1 MDISI
6 LRRAWP
12 QPCSR
17 RAIRSL
23 PPIYS
28 RNLDSV
34 QLCVLSSCESG
45 SSAENTGD
53 EFVGSL
59 RALFVA
65 RVQGVVCST
74 WPVDD
79 AATGRLF
86 GSAYR
91 RWLAG
96 TPIDR
101 ALNAAAR
108 EIRDVDGPNGPWR
121 DPFYWAGFRFFGR
134 C

>member
-1 MDISI
+1 M
-6 LRRAWP
+6 RRAWP